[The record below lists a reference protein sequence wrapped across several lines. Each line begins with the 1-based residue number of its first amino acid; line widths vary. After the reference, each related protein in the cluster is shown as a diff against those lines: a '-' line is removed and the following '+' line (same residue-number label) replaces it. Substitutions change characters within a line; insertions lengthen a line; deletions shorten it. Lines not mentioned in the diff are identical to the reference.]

1 MVRCF
6 FVYITS
12 ASVWKRILRTDTVLP
27 VGWQPVTGV
36 AQTLERSV
44 GVGALAVP
52 AKARF
57 PFALVHVR
65 TKSPVRRNRV
75 SRLTLAQI
83 RARRIPT
90 SAVEANPR
98 VFVTLVDVW
107 KRSAMVMDLNHKL
120 LWPLSVT
127 IRSQPKGTERKNY
140 RFRSLS
146 LAKSHYEKWFF
157 IILQTIT

>member
-6 FVYITS
+6 FLYITS

-27 VGWQPVTGV
+27 VGWQLVTRV

-57 PFALVHVR
+57 PFAFVHVR
-65 TKSPVRRNRV
+65 AKSSVRRDRV
-75 SRLTLAQI
+75 SQLTLAQI
-83 RARRIPT
+83 RARRILT

-107 KRSAMVMDLNHKL
+107 KKSAMVMDVNYKL
-120 LWPLSVT
+120 LWPLGVI
-127 IRSQPKGTERKNY
+127 IRSQPKGPGKKTSGFERYHWPN
-140 RFRSLS
+140 RIT
-146 LAKSHYEKWFF
+146 KSVF
-157 IILQTIT
+157 L